1 MPQDQR
7 RRTYRTCH
15 PAEGTPID
23 WPYSKVLIHL
33 SACKGPGHAL
43 QRPKWRSVIP
53 RGSTKIPGP
62 LRFCGWKLEETTAY
76 WLFLFFFPDVNQF
89 VPNTHLMVCQW
100 SWRSEKRLPVMIA
113 GSIQLPGLS
122 QFRLS
127 VVAVLDVGTLWLALE
142 GEEALGSPPKLMLMF
157 GRSALSPSCHSFIF
171 KLSTELLLSGRFTN
185 KKKMKDKKIK
195 SWS

>member
-1 MPQDQR
+1 MPSSR
-7 RRTYRTCH
+7 RDTLQIDPTEKH
-15 PAEGTPID
+15 WSTWLPA
-23 WPYSKVLIHL
+23 KVLGMHCKVLSDALLHL
-33 SACKGPGHAL
+33 EIPQKFLDPWGFVDGSWK
-43 QRPKWRSVIP
+43 RPP
-53 RGSTKIPGP
+53 HTD
-62 LRFCGWKLEETTAY
+62 FF
-76 WLFLFFFPDVNQF
+76 FLFFPDVNQF

-185 KKKMKDKKIK
+185 KKNER
-195 SWS
+195 